1 MTFMQCILMKMSQFL
16 YVEVV
21 KTHEPRVPH
30 DTFIGRLNK
39 VNF

>member
-1 MTFMQCILMKMSQFL
+1 MEIRP

-30 DTFIGRLNK
+30 DIIQHSIISLLKN
-39 VNF
+39 N